1 MFFYHYFLERLA
13 DWFSTS
19 SNQEIISLIVCVML
33 FGWVSYMFV
42 FIIWKLE
49 WMKILLKLNSKREVV
64 PAILKYKCFDYF
76 FQILFGNITV
86 WILLSILTLLSAFNI
101 SVNTYHPEITTATA

>member
-33 FGWVSYMFV
+33 FGWVYMFV

-49 WMKILLKLNSKREVV
+49 WMKIILKLNFKREVDT
-64 PAILKYKCFDYF
+64 AILKYKCFISFNYY
-76 FQILFGNITV
+76 LG
-86 WILLSILTLLSAFNI
+86 ILLFE
-101 SVNTYHPEITTATA
+101 YYCQY